1 MFKNFIILSLII
13 LAVIL
18 ISVPNRIKTIERGE
32 IENNNLS
39 SEENEWFVGDWGE
52 NCEVVCQK
60 LELTC
65 LMDKIS
71 LNDGSDCRI
80 CRQFF
85 GEMQPCR
92 SPKNPG
98 CNAGAPFFGINEV
111 CNCRPDDMLA
121 NCQAKSDN
129 WRRLCVCG

>member
-1 MFKNFIILSLII
+1 MFKKIIISLLI
-13 LAVIL
+13 LIAIIL
-18 ISVPNRIKTIERGE
+18 ISIPDRIKSLKENRAEEILTIGE
-32 IENNNLS
+32 DQ
-39 SEENEWFVGDWGE
+39 WFAGDWGE
-52 NCEVVCQK
+52 SCQDVCQK
-60 LELTC
+60 QELTC
-65 LMDKIS
+65 LMDKIG

-85 GEMQPCR
+85 GEMHSCR
-92 SPKNPG
+92 TPKNPG
-98 CNAGAPFFGINEV
+98 CNAGAPFLNVNGT